1 MAVIYIQG
9 AAEKAQG
16 IHYEVD
22 TTQPPLGVGGMGQVF
37 RGFRVDERTGM
48 KRDAAIKFLFDD
60 LPQNAIERS
69 RREASIMIS
78 NENLVEMFGFIQ
90 VDETDASGHVTHR
103 YHVASE
109 LLDGVVL
116 YDLLR
121 GKITD
126 NFGQVIPFAQDLY
139 RQYSN
144 DRLAFSIYI
153 IKNVLSGI
161 MALHDKGYVHRD
173 IDPSNIMITRN
184 GKVKL
189 IDFGIAKQLSA
200 LGQNDRHLTT
210 AGQFM
215 GKAAYAAPE
224 LVVGDV
230 AHQNETTDIYAIGI
244 MLYELVTGHLPFDGP
259 THEVLDMQLRAK
271 LPLKEVGN
279 KYLRNIIA
287 KATEKRQQDRF
298 ASAAEFRVALEQL
311 SRNSQPQ
318 QDPVPVMPQ
327 PPMPPSPGAPATMP
341 PTATT
346 FSRPSGGGKSKLPII
361 LAAVAGVVVVVGIA
375 LALLLGGGDNKS
387 ENTQQELTS
396 QVAEPSATETATA
409 TTAAAPAGGSVV
421 EQATALLKDAS
432 TVQQGVDKLNEAVQG
447 GDPDAL
453 FLLSQVY
460 AHGVTLDDA
469 IKAAVENIVPKDNKK
484 AHELNE
490 KVVKVRPDHYQALY
504 ELGCD
509 YMAGDQR
516 GCVERDLDKAKSYF
530 AKGAKIAEE
539 KSDAE
544 FVERFNIRLASL
556 E

>member
-1 MAVIYIQG
+1 MAVIHIQG

-22 TTQPPLGVGGMGQVF
+22 IDQAPLGVGGMGQVF
-37 RGFRVDERTGM
+37 RGFRVDERSGIR
-48 KRDAAIKFLFDD
+48 RDAAIKFLFDD

-78 NENLVEMFGFIQ
+78 SENLVEMFGFIE
-90 VDETDASGHVTHR
+90 VDETDAAGRVTHR

-126 NFGQVIPFAQDLY
+126 INGQVIPFAQDLY
-139 RQYSN
+139 RQYIN

-153 IKNVLSGI
+153 TKNVLSGI

-200 LGQNDRHLTT
+200 LGQNDRQLTT

-224 LVVGDV
+224 LVMGDV

-244 MLYELVTGHLPFDGP
+244 MLYELATGHLPFDGP
-259 THEVLDMQLRAK
+259 THEVLDMQLRMK
-271 LPLKEVGN
+271 LPLKDVGN
-279 KYLRNIIA
+279 KYLRSIIA
-287 KATEKRQQDRF
+287 KATDKRQQERY

-311 SRNSQPQ
+311 SRNSLPPQ
-318 QDPVPVMPQ
+318 ESA
-327 PPMPPSPGAPATMP
+327 PPLPPAVANTPSGPPATMP
-341 PTATT
+341 PRPVEI
-346 FSRPSGGGKSKLPII
+346 SRSTSGSKSKLPII
-361 LAAVAGVVVVVGIA
+361 LGAVAGVVVIA
-375 LALLLGGGDNKS
+375 GVLLALLLGGNKNTSDNPQQDSS
-387 ENTQQELTS
+387 EQVTERSSVETVTPTS
-396 QVAEPSATETATA
+396 SPTEENA
-409 TTAAAPAGGSVV
+409 V

-432 TVQQGVDKLNEAVQG
+432 TAQKGVDKLNEAAQN
-447 GDPDAL
+447 GDTDAMY
-453 FLLSQVY
+453 LLAQVY
-460 AHGVTLDDA
+460 AHGVNLDDA
-469 IKAAVENIVPKDNKK
+469 IKAAIENVVPKDNKK

-490 KVVKVRPDHYQALY
+490 KVVKAQPDHYQALY

-516 GCVERDLDKAKSYF
+516 GAVDRDLDKARTYF
-530 AKGAKIAEE
+530 SQGAKIAEE
-539 KSDAE
+539 KKDAE
-544 FVERFNIRLASL
+544 FVERFNIRLAAL
-556 E
+556 D